1 LRRLAIVI
9 FSVLL
14 AVAARAAEQ
23 KAPEGPVFVTLPA
36 ITIPVY
42 EGERLA
48 RQASLV
54 LALEL
59 EKGRVEADV
68 APLRPRLVDAYIT
81 DLTAI
86 FEQRSFEDRLIEPQ
100 AIKPKLLETTERVLG
115 PGLVKDVLIQ
125 QAMERARRR

>member
-1 LRRLAIVI
+1 
-9 FSVLL
+9 VLI
-14 AVAARAAEQ
+14 AFAAAAEE
-23 KAPEGPVFVTLPA
+23 KKPPEGPVFVTLPT

-42 EGERLA
+42 EGEQLA

-68 APLRPRLVDAYIT
+68 APLRPRLVDGYIT

-86 FEQRSFEDRLIEPQ
+86 FERRSFEDRLIEPQ
-100 AIKPKLLETTERVLG
+100 VIKPKLLETTERILG